1 LGRKSNS
8 RKITNKNHQKPL
20 SLKNSFP
27 EYIELE
33 SERLQRCISS
43 TPAKR
48 LAWLEEAL
56 ELAYRTGAIRSKIP
70 KKPVP

>member
-1 LGRKSNS
+1 M
-8 RKITNKNHQKPL
+8 NKNHQKLP

-27 EYIELE
+27 EYVELE
-33 SERLQRCISS
+33 SERLKLCISS

-56 ELAYRTGAIRSKIP
+56 ELAYRTGALKP
-70 KKPVP
+70 KLPE